1 MILQVPMYITL
12 HLGQYNNNYTF
23 RYYGVRI
30 GIIGKNRVRLEWV

>member
-12 HLGQYNNNYTF
+12 YLGQYNNYTF
-23 RYYGVRI
+23 SYYGVRI